1 MVRALNKGVLN
12 THNSQDDD
20 EVAHTPKI
28 MTKSQTAK
36 SAAATA
42 ADNGAVEI
50 DLNCKCGGCN
60 KKMGNSSEM
69 LQCGNCETWWHIKCA
84 NVNKDDYKFLFDN
97 PDTSV
102 NWFCNPCKVK
112 IKNGS
117 LNSEVSN
124 CDSCDGKIDSIT
136 TIIKT
141 MQSQMDMMQQQM
153 ATILEVVNKKDDKPA
168 IIEKQIEAHM
178 NQLFDE
184 QKERDEKKNNVIIYN
199 VEEEEESDAEKE
211 MEGDIKK
218 VRKILSVVLPDPNV
232 VTLTASN
239 VSRCG
244 YRKENKTRPVKVK
257 LNDNSLKGRIFV
269 NSWKLKEKEEFRRIG
284 ISNDKTKAEQMKDRE
299 LRARLEEKKQQTG
312 EDDWI
317 IYRSNIIKRGD
328 KPSRTS
334 RPGGPPG
341 GDQ

>member
-1 MVRALNKGVLN
+1 M
-12 THNSQDDD
+12 
-20 EVAHTPKI
+20 
-28 MTKSQTAK
+28 
-36 SAAATA
+36 
-42 ADNGAVEI
+42 
-50 DLNCKCGGCN
+50 
-60 KKMGNSSEM
+60 
-69 LQCGNCETWWHIKCA
+69 
-84 NVNKDDYKFLFDN
+84 
-97 PDTSV
+97 
-102 NWFCNPCKVK
+102 
-112 IKNGS
+112 
-117 LNSEVSN
+117 
-124 CDSCDGKIDSIT
+124 
-136 TIIKT
+136 
-141 MQSQMDMMQQQM
+141 
-153 ATILEVVNKKDDKPA
+153 
-168 IIEKQIEAHM
+168 
-178 NQLFDE
+178 
-184 QKERDEKKNNVIIYN
+184 
-199 VEEEEESDAEKE
+199 EEEEEIGAEKE

-269 NSWKLKEKEEFRRIG
+269 NSWKLKEKEEFKRIG